1 MIFGTGDKMQD
12 NSALGR
18 AMAMVRDLRE
28 RCPWDRAQTRETLRP
43 YLVEEA
49 LELDHALGESDIGQ
63 IRAELSDLLLHL
75 AFQLVI
81 GEERRE
87 FTTDQVAEELEA
99 KMRRRHP
106 HLFDLG
112 EPEPWENIKR
122 REREGHV
129 LAGLVPTLPD
139 LLMAFRLQQRAAA
152 IGFDWPDTSG
162 PVEKVREELAEVEHE
177 LRRES
182 SDQEVTDHPD
192 PNAPGPPPRDALV
205 EEIGDLLFAVV
216 NLARKAGVQPGP
228 ALDRANRKFRQRF
241 EAVERLAGDRGIDVG
256 SAGLNLL
263 DGLWNEVKARDTAD
277 VPAAGRQ

>member
-18 AMAMVRDLRE
+18 AMGTVRDLRK

-49 LELDHALGESDIGQ
+49 LELDHALGEGDVGQ
-63 IRAELSDLLLHL
+63 IRGEVSDLMLHL

-81 GEERRE
+81 AEERRE
-87 FTTDQVAEELEA
+87 FTADQVADELEA

-112 EPEPWENIKR
+112 KAEPWEEIKR
-122 REREGHV
+122 RERQGHV
-129 LAGLVPTLPD
+129 LAGLVPTLPG
-139 LLMAFRLQQRAAA
+139 LLMAVRLQQRAAA
-152 IGFDWPDTSG
+152 VGFDWPDTSG
-162 PVEKVREELAEVEHE
+162 PVEKVREELTEVEQE
-177 LRRES
+177 FRAES
-182 SDQEVTDHPD
+182 SNHEGADPD
-192 PNAPGPPPRDALV
+192 PNAPGRLPSDALV

-241 EAVERLAGDRGIDVG
+241 EALERLAGDRGIDVG
-256 SAGLNLL
+256 SAGLNIL
-263 DGLWNEVKARDTAD
+263 DGLWNEVKARDITD
-277 VPAAGRQ
+277 VSAAGRQ